1 MYRHANRAP
10 EFRHANRAPEF
21 QRLNPFGQIPVL
33 EDDDLVI
40 CESVAILEY
49 LEEKFPRPRFLSA
62 DVRERATTRQ
72 FMLWS
77 GDYFSGSW
85 EAWMA
90 PVITPEKPVDPAARR
105 KARDDMQA
113 HMDVAERRLEG
124 REWLI
129 DDYSLAD
136 ICYAPLVTVFDR
148 VALGDLIDTRRGRRV
163 GRALAR
169 PPRGSRHRATTRSG
183 VVAAVAS
190 SRRRHAVRRYVL
202 GETPNSARKL
212 RMKFDRSAK
221 PTSRAMSVIEARLAA
236 SRCAASRRRARS
248 SHWCGVTPVTA
259 LNVRRK

>member
-1 MYRHANRAP
+1 VRILLREKGIPHEEVEIDVYRRANRAP
-10 EFRHANRAPEF
+10 EFR
-21 QRLNPFGQIPVL
+21 RLNPFGQIPVL

-72 FMLWS
+72 FMLWC

-90 PVITPEKPVDPAARR
+90 PVVTPERPVDPAARR

-113 HMDVAERRLEG
+113 HMDVVERRLEG

-148 VALGDLIDTRRGRRV
+148 VALGDLIDTRPAVAAWVERFR
-163 GRALAR
+163 AR
-169 PPRGSRHRATTRSG
+169 P
-183 VVAAVAS
+183 
-190 SRRRHAVRRYVL
+190 AVRDT
-202 GETPNSARKL
+202 EP
-212 RMKFDRSAK
+212 
-221 PTSRAMSVIEARLAA
+221 P
-236 SRCAASRRRARS
+236 
-248 SHWCGVTPVTA
+248 PVRVS
-259 LNVRRK
+259 LPQ